1 MMQQQYLTTRDIKFP
16 DQKQYT
22 KPGDLILWNDVS
34 GSLTIYR
41 DEALIGTV
49 HFSKSGL
56 LEFIRLGWIVKPTDI
71 KSQAKALVVPEPVK
85 FNPTLP
91 EEDFSMSCV
100 ADLPKVSVD
109 EHTVPSALP
118 VKPRKAKKN

>member
-22 KPGDLILWNDVS
+22 KPGDLILWNDIT

-71 KSQAKALVVPEPVK
+71 KSQAAAKAALEPVK
-85 FNPTLP
+85 VNPALP
-91 EEDFSMSCV
+91 EKDFSMSV
-100 ADLPKVSVD
+100 EV
-109 EHTVPSALP
+109 HTVPSELP